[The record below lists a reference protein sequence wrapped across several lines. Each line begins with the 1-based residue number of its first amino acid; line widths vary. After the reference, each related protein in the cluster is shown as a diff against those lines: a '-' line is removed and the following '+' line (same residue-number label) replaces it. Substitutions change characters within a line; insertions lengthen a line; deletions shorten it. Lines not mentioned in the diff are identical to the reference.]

1 MTRQER
7 RMGVEDPGR
16 QNWPEIKGPIDNYGE
31 AWGRVLEPLREN
43 FTVDPEDSSSGTN
56 DGEIDLFSG
65 TSSDSSSGGPSDEA
79 QQPTETESSDD
90 VGENL
95 TCWEEDDGDS

>member
-1 MTRQER
+1 
-7 RMGVEDPGR
+7 MGVEDPGR

-56 DGEIDLFSG
+56 DSGEINLFSG
-65 TSSDSSSGGPSDEA
+65 TSSNSSSGDPSDVA

-90 VGENL
+90 VENITL
-95 TCWEEDDGDS
+95 WEEYDSDK

>member
-1 MTRQER
+1 M
-7 RMGVEDPGR
+7 
-16 QNWPEIKGPIDNYGE
+16 
-31 AWGRVLEPLREN
+31 LEPLIEN
-43 FTVDPEDSSSGTN
+43 FTVDPEDSSSGT
-56 DGEIDLFSG
+56 DDSGETDLFSG
-65 TSSDSSSGGPSDEA
+65 TSSDSSSRGPSDVA